1 MTNTD
6 RIQEYANLII
16 QLVNEVRD
24 IADVMADLE
33 IRLER
38 IEKVMD

>member
-1 MTNTD
+1 MTDTD
-6 RIQEYANLII
+6 QIQEYANLLI

-24 IADVMADLE
+24 LSDIVAQHDV
-33 IRLER
+33 RLEA